1 MVRYEKD
8 SETERKL
15 VKPGRFV
22 QVKVVSSSDVDLDAV
37 FECDSDK
44 NSVRPSG
51 DSTVSLAF
59 ATELDADI
67 KE

>member
-1 MVRYEKD
+1 M
-8 SETERKL
+8 
-15 VKPGRFV
+15 KPGRFV